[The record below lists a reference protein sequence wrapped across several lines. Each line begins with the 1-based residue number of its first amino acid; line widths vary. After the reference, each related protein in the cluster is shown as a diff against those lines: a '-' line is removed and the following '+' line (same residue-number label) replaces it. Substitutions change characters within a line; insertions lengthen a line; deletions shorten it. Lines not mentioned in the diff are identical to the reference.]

1 MAGLKRQRSWHEDF
15 PRNFLRL
22 FSRNK
27 SLEQDKPEAE
37 CANREELEDDSTT
50 SQSNEADSPLT
61 SEHHLNTSSLAQA
74 LEHSEQD
81 RALEGDGVYDH
92 EGSVQGDAESD
103 PPTIT
108 PPVSEPCSPLPP
120 VDGFFRRLGSLFLF
134 NRAQA
139 GEEDTQHTVKKD
151 AETSVETEEHTQPLK
166 PQEVSHRTAGPEV
179 KATIQPEQDVQDTQV
194 QDEALADEDGNTLIE
209 NSSATVEEEN
219 EEKEEEQERRRAL
232 ACPPVVTHVT
242 YRGLRKIR
250 KMKRN
255 KEVRL
260 HSPISEGEEGHCE
273 VDVGLFASE
282 EEETEQ
288 IEANTGSHFVAPPPE
303 IRSGQPNPETF
314 LSSNSV
320 SSDYQSYASVG
331 SSSGNT
337 NTCSKAESEGTHSA
351 LSSSALQTHT
361 KSKINSLD
369 FDPMVTGKMLCAN
382 ENSASRSTILEAV
395 IVGDAHSHTLE
406 PSVSES
412 VALTMESDLET
423 CLHSQSLCTDDL
435 MCQLLAETPDT
446 PQMQP
451 SKTDT
456 ATNLNTHSAKIN
468 TASNLHTNFIG
479 LKIAP
484 DSCQD
489 SQLSSSGLDGWDH
502 KETQAP
508 GLSAIAEISG
518 HAAWQAEFIL
528 EDEDAQQLGVDGET
542 LQLESKKIVDS
553 ILTNALAALERI
565 DISERESETLSSD
578 EFIEGMENLI
588 YMGAKESTDGAASLG
603 QALREHLP
611 VQGDGN
617 PQSAS
622 SDGTLGSRIQA
633 DGSRSTPSSG
643 YESIAGS
650 DTDIRNSVATSADI
664 TSSSGL
670 FSMQELR
677 EEAVSGCY
685 PVELE
690 LCMETNSA
698 SQNNR
703 QDFLHHNSLLLGVN
717 LEEKEG
723 PDRTETNNEQLP
735 QYVPSESNITS
746 LQPATSETLCE
757 DIKGKAQCVLGE
769 YVCFSQKKN
778 DTGLQYSAK
787 DNPESNNHGHALHLN
802 SGDVSTIINAME
814 SSQVEGIRK
823 SLSQVGVSNPD
834 SEQLADNNVV
844 PVQDSS
850 ENEDTPNLSLV
861 QSHAFEIIEPHLV
874 SCESLKKPILVSQ
887 DIKSGD
893 TQGSSNCEGTR
904 EPSLVPDVAS
914 SAYKVEHGPDG
925 EIQEEGKVSAGPQ
938 PDWLLSSDTSAD
950 SGDDSECFRALK
962 VIVHADQSQE
972 DDALKSDFS
981 AGLSL
986 DRAAGR
992 LAAFPVSARPHL
1004 DLPGTF
1010 AIISEEEETDT
1021 VFVNDTGPLLSPS
1034 TRRVKIYPFSLSP
1047 IYEEDSGREDT
1058 SRDDVLHVPPATE
1071 EEQRSEE
1078 QQASSILSLL
1088 QSVSERLQS
1097 STFSSSETEQD
1108 MEDRPDEP
1116 EYPQRFLRPLW
1127 DRYDDND
1134 DDAAIDGESSLLL
1147 HQQLTGTT
1155 FLSTE
1160 PPKDEGSPPSLSP
1173 QQKISETQD
1182 GDLGGKHCETT
1193 LSSAVRTAN
1202 TPFYQYLK
1210 SDVVPSRATET
1221 LESKSFPNGKNS
1233 TSTTVVEM
1241 GGFGKVS
1248 PRPTLLHIYEGLAP
1262 CGKRIEICGDV
1273 EDVGGILFPQEA
1285 TVQAQRGCWL
1295 LYVERRYHGSCIL
1308 LEEGQ
1313 IIQTSG
1319 ETRERDGPSAPA
1331 TLSVGSIRRAIK
1343 DDAVPEIHLHISS
1356 TKKKEL
1362 VCFYSEADDIGA
1374 DVPVHLSDLSVRS
1387 GCWVAYDGA
1396 GFTGNHTVLEAGGL
1410 TTPILQ
1416 NAPIS
1421 CVRSLRPLRMRGLR
1435 VRRPLDPKMVM
1446 YEKPLFQ
1453 GQCKELLE
1461 NTPSLETAEGIVHV
1475 SSLRVT
1481 GGVWVG
1487 YSSENY
1493 RGQQCLLEE
1502 GEYSDCTT
1510 LFSGPGNVLRSCR
1523 FLQADFIE
1531 PAVSLNNCGEQIEL
1545 VDQDVA
1551 DLQQTGLVNEA
1562 NTIHV
1567 RSGVWVAYSGRYF
1580 TGEQCVLE
1588 KGRYS
1593 GSLDWGGRQSSPLS
1607 IRPVQRELCGERD
1620 SKFMLS
1626 AYSKPCFAGEGRQF
1640 ESEMADCG
1648 MLNPMS
1654 FRIIQGRWLLYD
1666 ERGFC
1671 GNQFVLEEGL
1681 YPDLT
1686 SFGCMATAI
1695 KSFKPIQYSFSEP
1708 SISLFS
1714 LSSFEGLETV
1724 TDLPMETMNNFFT
1737 QSVRVNSGLWV
1748 AYEFSQ
1754 FKGRQMLLQTGEYP
1768 CWSDYSGWET
1778 IGSLHPLRQRRMY
1791 LQVQNRALG
1800 MALTVERTGERPCP
1814 ARLSLRPAEHS
1825 LHTQHWVY
1833 TQSQLKSKV
1842 GKGCMSV
1849 IGGKACVGARVALW
1863 EEHGRLNQRWSL
1875 NENGT
1880 ISSHLNHSLV
1890 LDQRGGSGID
1900 KDHLILNEFCP
1911 DRATQFWDIEV
1922 L

>member
-27 SLEQDKPEAE
+27 SGEQDRTDPEGE
-37 CANREELEDDSTT
+37 NREKLDDDSTS
-50 SQSNEADSPLT
+50 SQSSEADSRLSP
-61 SEHHLNTSSLAQA
+61 EHLLNTSSGVEA

-81 RALEGDGVYDH
+81 GALEGDGVCDH

-108 PPVSEPCSPLPP
+108 PPASEPCSPLPP
-120 VDGFFRRLGSLFLF
+120 VDSFFRRLGSLFLF
-134 NRAQA
+134 TRAQP
-139 GEEDTQHTVKKD
+139 GEEDTQHTAKQD
-151 AETSVETEEHTQPLK
+151 AETSVEKEEHTQLLK
-166 PQEVSHRTAGPEV
+166 LHEVSQCTAGPEV
-179 KATIQPEQDVQDTQV
+179 KAAIQAEQDVQGTQLQEV
-194 QDEALADEDGNTLIE
+194 ALSEKDGNTAIE
-209 NSSATVEEEN
+209 NLSATVEEEN
-219 EEKEEEQERRRAL
+219 EEFEKEQERRRAL

-255 KEVRL
+255 QEVRL

-273 VDVGLFASE
+273 VDVGLSASE

-288 IEANTGSHFVAPPPE
+288 NEAKTGSHVVASPLE
-303 IRSGQPNPETF
+303 IHSGQSNPKTS

-320 SSDYQSYASVG
+320 SSDYQSFASVG
-331 SSSGNT
+331 SST
-337 NTCSKAESEGTHSA
+337 VTPNTCSTAETDEMHSA
-351 LSSSALQTHT
+351 LSSSALQTST
-361 KSKINSLD
+361 EANINYLD

-382 ENSASRSTILEAV
+382 KNSACRSAVLEA
-395 IVGDAHSHTLE
+395 IVDGEAHVHE
-406 PSVSES
+406 PSESES
-412 VALTMESDLET
+412 VPLTMESDLEA
-423 CLHSQSLCTDDL
+423 CLQSESHYTDEL
-435 MCQLLAETPDT
+435 MFHFLAETPDT
-446 PQMQP
+446 PQTQP
-451 SKTDT
+451 SNTNT
-456 ATNLNTHSAKIN
+456 ATNLNTHFAKIN
-468 TASNLHTNFIG
+468 TASNLHTNFTG
-479 LKIAP
+479 LNIAP
-484 DSCQD
+484 DSCPD

-502 KETQAP
+502 KETRTP
-508 GLSAIAEISG
+508 TLSSVAETSG
-518 HAAWQAEFIL
+518 HTAWQAEFIL
-528 EDEDAQQLGVDGET
+528 ENEDTQQLGIDGET
-542 LQLESKKIVDS
+542 LQLESKKIVES

-565 DISERESETLSSD
+565 DISERENEALSRD

-588 YMGAKESTDGAASLG
+588 FMDAKESMDGAASLG

-611 VQGDGN
+611 VHGDEN
-617 PQSAS
+617 PQSS
-622 SDGTLGSRIQA
+622 ISDGTLGSRMQA

-650 DTDIRNSVATSADI
+650 DTDIRNSGSISADI
-664 TSSSGL
+664 TSTCGL

-685 PVELE
+685 PHELE
-690 LCMETNSA
+690 LCMERNSA

-703 QDFLHHNSLLLGVN
+703 QDSLHHNTLLLGVN
-717 LEEKEG
+717 PEEMGEPAK
-723 PDRTETNNEQLP
+723 TETNNEQLP
-735 QYVPSESNITS
+735 KYVLTVSNITS
-746 LQPATSETLCE
+746 VQPDTFGTLCE
-757 DIKGKAQCVLGE
+757 VNKGQAQCVVGE

-778 DTGLQYSAK
+778 DTEQQYSAK

-802 SGDVSTIINAME
+802 SGDVSTIINAVE

-823 SLSQVGVSNPD
+823 CLPQVEVSNPD
-834 SEQLADNNVV
+834 SEHLGENNVV
-844 PVQDSS
+844 PIQDFSRK
-850 ENEDTPNLSLV
+850 EDKPNLSV
-861 QSHAFEIIEPHLV
+861 IQTQAFDNITEPHLV
-874 SCESLKKPILVSQ
+874 SCENLNKSILAAQ
-887 DIKSGD
+887 DKQSGD
-893 TQGSSNCEGTR
+893 TQGSSNYVGTG
-904 EPSLVPDVAS
+904 ELSLAPDVGS
-914 SAYKVEHGPDG
+914 LAYAVEHGLDSKT
-925 EIQEEGKVSAGPQ
+925 QEEEKVSADPQ
-938 PDWLLSSDTSAD
+938 PLRLPNSDTLADSSDD
-950 SGDDSECFRALK
+950 LVCFRAVK
-962 VIVHADQSQE
+962 VTVNDDQSQE
-972 DDALKSDFS
+972 DDECQSDS
-981 AGLSL
+981 SIGSSL
-986 DRAAGR
+986 HRAAGR
-992 LAAFPVSARPHL
+992 LAAIPVSSRPHL

-1047 IYEEDSGREDT
+1047 IYEEDSGREDA

-1071 EEQRSEE
+1071 EEQRSVE

-1116 EYPQRFLRPLW
+1116 EYPQHFLRPLW

-1134 DDAAIDGESSLLL
+1134 DDVTDSESGLLL

-1160 PPKDEGSPPSLSP
+1160 APKEEGSPPNHSP
-1173 QQKISETQD
+1173 QQKTSESQD
-1182 GDLGGKHCETT
+1182 GDLGGSHCETT
-1193 LSSAVRTAN
+1193 LTSAVRTAN

-1210 SDVVPSRATET
+1210 SNIVPSLATET
-1221 LESKSFPNGKNS
+1221 LERKAFPNGESS
-1233 TSTTVVEM
+1233 TVTSMVEM
-1241 GGFGKVS
+1241 EGVGKVN
-1248 PRPTLLHIYEGLAP
+1248 PRPTLLHIYESLAP
-1262 CGKRIEICGDV
+1262 YGKRIEICGDV

-1285 TVQAQRGCWL
+1285 TIQAQRGCWL
-1295 LYVERRYHGSCIL
+1295 LYVEPRYQGSCIL

-1313 IIQTSG
+1313 TIQTSG
-1319 ETRERDGPSAPA
+1319 ETREKDGPPA

-1343 DDAVPEIHLHISS
+1343 DDAVPEIHLHLESI
-1356 TKKKEL
+1356 KKTEP
-1362 VCFYSEADDIGA
+1362 VCLHSEADDIDA
-1374 DVPVHLSDLSVRS
+1374 HVPVHLSDLSVCS
-1387 GCWVAYDGA
+1387 GCWVAFDGA

-1410 TTPILQ
+1410 TTPVLQ

-1421 CVRSLRPLRMRGLR
+1421 CVRSLRPLRMGGLR

-1446 YEKPLFQ
+1446 YEKQLFQ

-1461 NTPSLETAEGIVHV
+1461 NTPCLETAEGLIHI

-1531 PAVSLNNCGEQIEL
+1531 PAVTLINCEEQIEL

-1551 DLQQTGLVNEA
+1551 DLQQTGLVNQA

-1567 RSGVWVAYSGRYF
+1567 LSGVWVAYSGRCF

-1607 IRPVQRELCGERD
+1607 IRAVRRELCGEKD
-1620 SKFMLS
+1620 PKFMLH
-1626 AYSKPCFAGEGRQF
+1626 AYSKPCFAGESREF
-1640 ESEMADCG
+1640 VSEVADSG
-1648 MLNPMS
+1648 MLNPTS
-1654 FRIIQGRWLLYD
+1654 LRIIQGRWLLYD

-1686 SFGCMATAI
+1686 SFGCMATTI
-1695 KSFKPIQYSFSEP
+1695 KSFKPIQYNFSEP

-1714 LSSFEGLETV
+1714 LSSFEGLETM
-1724 TDLPMETMNNFFT
+1724 TDSPMEIMSNFFT
-1737 QSVRVNSGLWV
+1737 QSLRVNSGLWV

-1768 CWSDYSGWET
+1768 CWSDYSGWDT
-1778 IGSLHPLRQRRMY
+1778 IGSLHPLRQRRAY
-1791 LQVQNRALG
+1791 VQVQNHALG
-1800 MALTVERTGERPCP
+1800 MALTVEKTGERPCP
-1814 ARLSLRPAEHS
+1814 ARLSLRPSEHS
-1825 LHTQHWVY
+1825 LDTQHWVY

-1863 EEHGRLNQRWSL
+1863 EEHGRLNQKWSL

-1890 LDQRGGSGID
+1890 LDQKGGSGID

-1911 DRATQFWDIEV
+1911 DRATQFWDIVV